1 VRSLREHRRI
11 VGKPAPLKE
20 ATVEKDTL
28 AFAVLLSLIDFF
40 LSIVMITGIGG
51 VLYLLPKLNRLGKL
65 DEESMRR
72 GH

>member
-1 VRSLREHRRI
+1 
-11 VGKPAPLKE
+11 
-20 ATVEKDTL
+20 VEKDTL